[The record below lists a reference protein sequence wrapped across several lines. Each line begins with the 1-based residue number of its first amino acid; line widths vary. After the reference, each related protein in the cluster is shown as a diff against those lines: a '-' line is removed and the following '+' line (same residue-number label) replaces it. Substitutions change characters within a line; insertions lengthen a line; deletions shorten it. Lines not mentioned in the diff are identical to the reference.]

1 MNKRINFEDNIFI
14 LNTHVRAVR
23 DLLLLDA
30 DPDFF
35 LEKTLDDLEFIDN
48 TLSILL
54 DNLIGNKRYI
64 GREEQFH
71 NLLETDRFL
80 SDVLQTL
87 FSGDGTVSVNKFP
100 VIRDRITLIW
110 NHNLDRSKIIE
121 SLSFAEAELTPTEP
135 LVSHDELSE
144 LLKDMV

>member
-14 LNTHVRAVR
+14 LNTRIRAIR

-35 LEKTLDDLEFIDN
+35 LEETLDDLEFIDN

-54 DNLIGNKRYI
+54 DNLTNNKRYI
-64 GREEQFH
+64 ERDEQFH
-71 NLLETDRFL
+71 NLLETERFL
-80 SDVLQTL
+80 TEVLQEI
-87 FSGDGTVSVNKFP
+87 FSGDGTVSANKFP
-100 VIRDRITLIW
+100 IIRDRVTLIW
-110 NHNLDRSKIIE
+110 NHSLDRCKNIE
-121 SLSFAEAELTPTEP
+121 GLSFEETEVASLEP
-135 LVSHDELSE
+135 VVSRDELNE